1 MLIGD
6 PQKGHGVGAGI
17 GNVMFHACRSFLLR
31 EEVQT
36 GEVPPELATGEHSRQ
51 HAGGQYIS
59 CIKVQAGGNPENIL
73 IMKNTVDYCKLI
85 HVRNHNFIDGILT
98 LSDEERPEWVSRFCT

>member
-1 MLIGD
+1 MQVRDDRGTGVLIGD

-59 CIKVQAGGNPENIL
+59 CIKVQAGGNPELEGSFPIN
-73 IMKNTVDYCKLI
+73 
-85 HVRNHNFIDGILT
+85 DGG
-98 LSDEERPEWVSRFCT
+98 